1 MGHIG
6 VVWGLVLASQDL
18 RHIGVVW
25 GLVLASQDMLA
36 MENEEECFA
45 ATNYGDSLSRS
56 ILFLKGNVLGNC
68 LPTRE

>member
-1 MGHIG
+1 MGYIG
-6 VVWGLVLASQDL
+6 VVWGLVLASQD
-18 RHIGVVW
+18 V
-25 GLVLASQDMLA
+25 LA

-45 ATNYGDSLSRS
+45 ATNNGDSLGRS

>member
-1 MGHIG
+1 MG
-6 VVWGLVLASQDL
+6 
-18 RHIGVVW
+18 HIGVVW